1 MLFEIFSLLLQVI
14 TALIAGTCLLRGYI
28 QFCGIQLSLRS
39 ANPIAPFVFALTNW
53 IVLPM
58 RRILP
63 AVGRID
69 TASFTSAYLVA
80 LAKYGVFWLLAES
93 AWNPVNLPIQ
103 AAIEIARTCIS
114 GLFWIVIIYAL
125 ASWLRSASPAM
136 MFIELLAEPV
146 LEPLRRVLPRV
157 GGLDLSALALIV
169 ILQILEIVLH
179 HFSRAVLL

>member
-58 RRILP
+58 RRVLP

-69 TASFTSAYLVA
+69 PASFTSVVGA
-80 LAKYGVFWLLAES
+80 AKA
-93 AWNPVNLPIQ
+93 
-103 AAIEIARTCIS
+103 
-114 GLFWIVIIYAL
+114 
-125 ASWLRSASPAM
+125 
-136 MFIELLAEPV
+136 
-146 LEPLRRVLPRV
+146 
-157 GGLDLSALALIV
+157 
-169 ILQILEIVLH
+169 
-179 HFSRAVLL
+179 